1 MYSFSVANQV
11 STLSHLEKRETCWW
25 WCCYSSTCEKNRRKG
40 KKKGKKKHE
49 LRENSKEKSKTSQ
62 KRVSLWHI
70 FWIELIWTECCWCKV
85 YNKQKFEQDSYHES
99 WGSSLSCRH
108 THKKNN
114 RVSLHSCNLLVQPSL
129 MSLLVSCTKC
139 DLPNSPGSPLGPG
152 GPTSP
157 EGPGGP

>member
-40 KKKGKKKHE
+40 KKKEKKNTSYEKTKKK
-49 LRENSKEKSKTSQ
+49 SQ

-99 WGSSLSCRH
+99 RGSSLSCRH

>member
-40 KKKGKKKHE
+40 KKKEKKKHE
-49 LRENSKEKSKTSQ
+49 LRENSKKKSKTSLTLTYILNRINLNRMLLMQ
-62 KRVSLWHI
+62 GLQQTKIWARFLPWVLGVLSL
-70 FWIELIWTECCWCKV
+70 LQT
-85 YNKQKFEQDSYHES
+85 
-99 WGSSLSCRH
+99 H
-108 THKKNN
+108 THKKSN

-129 MSLLVSCTKC
+129 MSELVSCTKC
-139 DLPNSPGSPLGPG
+139 DLPNSPGSPFGPG